1 MSVGKKKK
9 KSKRTIKR
17 EGEIPMLPCESML
30 NALLR
35 TSELQERS
43 CTAQQAAI
51 RVVQGSACCPP
62 SELVFLPLG
71 TRWPAYTQPTVC
83 TFERAERFFKTILS
97 PWKINLT
104 WAGKES
110 EQADKRKETLS
121 YSKRERKQVSF
132 NLHNEWRRLTLY
144 LIKVWKDRYSCQDS
158 LNLLASPESI
168 LEWIPG
174 IRALHFS
181 NLLFY
186 WASSKKTKPS
196 QIFFSY

>member
-1 MSVGKKKK
+1 MLSWERVNCKNDPAPC
-9 KSKRTIKR
+9 SKQRSGWCR
-17 EGEIPMLPCESML
+17 ALPAVAPRSWFSCLSGRDDQCTPSPRF
-30 NALLR
+30 ALLK
-35 TSELQERS
+35 
-43 CTAQQAAI
+43 
-51 RVVQGSACCPP
+51 
-62 SELVFLPLG
+62 
-71 TRWPAYTQPTVC
+71 
-83 TFERAERFFKTILS
+83 RAERFFKTIIS

-121 YSKRERKQVSF
+121 YSKRKRKQVSF
-132 NLHNEWRRLTLY
+132 NLHNEWRRLTLH
-144 LIKVWKDRYSCQDS
+144 LIKVWKDRYSCQVS